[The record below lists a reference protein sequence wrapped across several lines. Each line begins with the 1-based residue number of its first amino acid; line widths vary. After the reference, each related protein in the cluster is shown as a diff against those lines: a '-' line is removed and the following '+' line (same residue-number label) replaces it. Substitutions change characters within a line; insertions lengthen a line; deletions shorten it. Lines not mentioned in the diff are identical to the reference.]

1 MEDNTDKRYNTDNIN
16 EYNFKQVLFEYTT
29 EKYEDKA
36 KEFVDKYMHNYPY
49 YDDNFDDEI
58 QFKNFI
64 DWFML
69 EQPLPHS
76 GKTIV
81 EEYVEDH
88 PDLDKNMKQ
97 RLLDMK
103 KVIRSE
109 FLVISKKGRH
119 LKLKDKSTNIV
130 YDALSR
136 IDNPNHCSG
145 ATMTGRI
152 HKFGSNYMLTGVYL
166 IRIPHP
172 LVADPDMIMGMFEE
186 GRIKDSENITLSPTT
201 KSTAIYNKY
210 PSNWVDGICKALSIS
225 TKDKKSNKAK
235 QIASYLHESIAG
247 ILEKLPSESK
257 DALKLIL
264 DKGGYVKYG
273 ALKNYDDGMSFF
285 WVEHPPQSAIGIL
298 RLHGLLTVGKLPMN
312 GRMNRIALIPHDLR
326 EILDA
331 HL

>member
-1 MEDNTDKRYNTDNIN
+1 MAGNTDKRYNTDEIN
-16 EYNFKQVLFEYTT
+16 ENNFKQVLFEYAS
-29 EKYEDKA
+29 EKYKDKA
-36 KEFVDKYMHNYPY
+36 KGFVDKYMDDYPDHNDNL
-49 YDDNFDDEI
+49 DDDL

-88 PDLDKNMKQ
+88 PDLDEAMKQ
-97 RLLDMK
+97 KLLDMK
-103 KVIRSE
+103 NVIRAE
-109 FLVISKKGRH
+109 FRIISKKGRH

-130 YDALSR
+130 YDVMAQ
-136 IDNPNHCSG
+136 IDNPNMSRV
-145 ATMTGRI
+145 ASITGRI
-152 HKFGSNYMLTGVYL
+152 HKFGSHYMLTGIYRL
-166 IRIPHP
+166 RIPNP
-172 LVADPDMIMGMFEE
+172 YLPDPDMIMGMFEE

-235 QIASYLHESIAG
+235 QIASTLHESIAG
-247 ILEKLPSESK
+247 IMEKLPGESK
-257 DALKLIL
+257 EVLKLIL

-285 WVEHPPQSAIGIL
+285 WSEHPPQSAIGIL

-312 GRMNRIALIPHDLR
+312 GRMNRIALIPHDMR